1 MAEVATPSV
10 TRWTVGIIAD
20 GVFKVLL
27 AAVYIVGA
35 APLGRLL
42 GVPAWLMVVSGVA
55 LLIGGGIEIGYV
67 RSRPMRT
74 YMRLMVAYDSGWV
87 LAALAGLLMEWQGSS
102 AGGEVWIG
110 YQTAAP
116 VVLAAML
123 VAANATQTASGTRTE
138 DPTHR
143 RRA

>member
-1 MAEVATPSV
+1 M
-10 TRWTVGIIAD
+10 GIIAD

-42 GVPAWLMVVSGVA
+42 GVPAWLMVVSGAA

-67 RSRPMRT
+67 RSRPIRT
-74 YMRLMVAYDSGWV
+74 YIRLMVAYDSGWV

-116 VVLAAML
+116 VVLAAL
-123 VAANATQTASGTRTE
+123 LALPVAANPTQTASGTRTE
-138 DPTHR
+138 DPTNGGLDRH
-143 RRA
+143 